1 MPYNCSIKIWED
13 QKSSPIA
20 VLRLHNG
27 HPVNSVT
34 FLTAPHRPDHIIL
47 ITGAPLNR
55 EMKIWASDSKEGV
68 GDGQGQV
75 QVPMAFLTE
84 GWLLPSDADSWR
96 CLLLL
101 ANAKKNAIYV
111 VHLEYGPNPEA
122 THMDYIAEF
131 TMTMP
136 ILSFVGTSDIL
147 AHGDQIVHVYCV
159 QTQAI
164 QQYALDVSHSLPP
177 PFDTAAYERQDSTLS
192 YEPPSTEGLTGLEPP
207 RSNAEIS
214 LAVAVPSSDPGSFS
228 RQPSSSSLAEGSML
242 NESSL

>member
-1 MPYNCSIKIWED
+1 
-13 QKSSPIA
+13 
-20 VLRLHNG
+20 
-27 HPVNSVT
+27 
-34 FLTAPHRPDHIIL
+34 
-47 ITGAPLNR
+47 
-55 EMKIWASDSKEGV
+55 
-68 GDGQGQV
+68 
-75 QVPMAFLTE
+75 MAFLTE

-131 TMTMP
+131 TVTMP
-136 ILSFVGTSDIL
+136 ILSF
-147 AHGDQIVHVYCV
+147 
-159 QTQAI
+159 
-164 QQYALDVSHSLPP
+164 QYALDVSHSLPP

-228 RQPSSSSLAEGSML
+228 RQPSSSSLAEGYGSKKVVHPVIFGSGSVPACKLVLPAYMELYFVVNVDKLKLFEPSML
-242 NESSL
+242 DDEPGQSLPSVDDLVTEKETVLTEDTIVEQEN